1 MGGAVAGVTLL
12 LGLIIAAIGV
22 MGVAPIGP
30 ISGPV
35 VSDPSIQFGAGLW
48 VLGIIVMLLS
58 PIAYVTGS
66 D

>member
-1 MGGAVAGVTLL
+1 MGGAVAGITLL

-30 ISGPV
+30 ATGPV
-35 VSDPSIQFGAGLW
+35 VSDPSIQFGAALW
-48 VLGIIVMLLS
+48 VLGIVVMLLS
-58 PIAYVTGS
+58 PIAYVSGS